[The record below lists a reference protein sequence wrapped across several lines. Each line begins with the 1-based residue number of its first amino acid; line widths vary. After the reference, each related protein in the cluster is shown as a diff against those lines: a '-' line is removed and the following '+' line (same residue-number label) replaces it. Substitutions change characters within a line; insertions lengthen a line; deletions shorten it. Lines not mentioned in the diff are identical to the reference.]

1 MGITISFA
9 GIPKINAVKIY
20 PSNPII
26 LAKGSRK
33 FEIIFKIDNPF
44 ILILAKSQITR
55 PAGIATSI
63 ALNSINKHLSKIE
76 RTIIFP

>member
-9 GIPKINAVKIY
+9 GIPNINAVRIY

-33 FEIIFKIDNPF
+33 FAITFKIDNPF
-44 ILILAKSQITR
+44 TLIFAKSHITR
-55 PAGIATSI
+55 PAGTATSI
-63 ALNSINKHLSKIE
+63 ALNNTNEHLSKIE